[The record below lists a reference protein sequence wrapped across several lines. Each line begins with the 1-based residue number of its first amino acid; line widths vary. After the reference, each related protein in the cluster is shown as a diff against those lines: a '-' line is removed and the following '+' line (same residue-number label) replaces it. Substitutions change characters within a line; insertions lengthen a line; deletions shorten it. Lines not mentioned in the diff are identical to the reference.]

1 MRDLNAFINPYALEN
16 FINLL
21 TACVWLYRR
30 NTRCFYAFY
39 VSCFCIFPSAL
50 MFLPAAETAAPGY
63 TLMLLFSENSGLR
76 ICSVRIPDLYNNNI
90 QIGNLNFV

>member
-1 MRDLNAFINPYALEN
+1 MRDLNAFIPYAFEN

-30 NTRCFYAFY
+30 NTRCFYVFF
-39 VSCFCIFPSAL
+39 VSCFCIFPAAL
-50 MFLPAAETAAPGY
+50 MFLPVAETAALGFI
-63 TLMLLFSENSGLR
+63 LMLLFLRNSGLA
-76 ICSVRIPDLYNNNI
+76 ICSVPFHSLYNNNI